1 MFIMNK
7 KRILSP
13 IAAICTVAE
22 SVLPVSKKRT
32 FEITFVF
39 LTPFND
45 ICYYKLHIKFLHI
58 L

>member
-7 KRILSP
+7 KILSP